1 MKLSLANKMLFNR
14 CECIFWDFDGVIKE
28 SLEVKSN
35 AFFKLFEKF
44 GHDIALK
51 VRSHHEDNSGLSR
64 YEKLPV
70 YLSWVGKEPTE
81 KLISEYCIKLSKLV
95 KQDVIESKWV
105 PGVLDFIIEN
115 NNKSSFFLITATPQD
130 EIEEIMIEL
139 NIMPYFVDVIGA
151 PTKKIEAIQKILK
164 QYSISPNN
172 SIMIGDSDSD
182 FYAANENCVPFIL
195 RRTKYNNNLQKEL
208 NCPQIHNF
216 M

>member
-1 MKLSLANKMLFNR
+1 
-14 CECIFWDFDGVIKE
+14 
-28 SLEVKSN
+28 
-35 AFFKLFEKF
+35 
-44 GHDIALK
+44 
-51 VRSHHEDNSGLSR
+51 
-64 YEKLPV
+64 
-70 YLSWVGKEPTE
+70 
-81 KLISEYCIKLSKLV
+81 
-95 KQDVIESKWV
+95 
-105 PGVLDFIIEN
+105 
-115 NNKSSFFLITATPQD
+115 
-130 EIEEIMIEL
+130 MIEL

-172 SIMIGDSDSD
+172 SIMIGDSNND